1 MVVVVAVVVVAVMIV
16 VAVAVMVVVVVMV
29 LTVMVVVDVVV
40 SVFVTVVVVVVV
52 VVKHSFL
59 TYTVAHA
66 TAPQRI
72 ETSGVDR
79 VLLRLLAGR
88 CGPHPSK
95 RWLCQGS
102 Q

>member
-1 MVVVVAVVVVAVMIV
+1 
-16 VAVAVMVVVVVMV
+16 MVVVVVMV

-40 SVFVTVVVVVVV
+40 SVFVTVVVVVVVV